1 MTYRAIILVP
11 EGLTFEQL
19 TEEQQAACNSV
30 FGQYVNP
37 MPNTIPYNGKQVL
50 DGLAADNFDPTAIGA
65 LGLPFEIIG
74 LYHTEAETPIVQ
86 LDEAVF
92 INHLP
97 DVVVYDDN
105 GDVVSSTPPTFHIP
119 HSWSGWNTL

>member
-30 FGQYVNP
+30 FGQYINP
-37 MPNTIPYNGKQVL
+37 MPSTVPFNGKQVL
-50 DGLAADNFDPTAIGA
+50 DGLAADNFDPTTIGT

-74 LYHTEAETPIVQ
+74 LYHDASEAPVIPLNETVFMNYLQAYTDEQGNPI
-86 LDEAVF
+86 
-92 INHLP
+92 N
-97 DVVVYDDN
+97 
-105 GDVVSSTPPTFHIP
+105 PTFHVP
-119 HSWSGWNTL
+119 HSWAGWKEL

>member
-37 MPNTIPYNGKQVL
+37 MPSTITYNGKQVL
-50 DGLAADNFDPTAIGA
+50 DGLAVDNFDPTTIGT

-74 LYHTEAETPIVQ
+74 LYPDTSETPIVP

-92 INHLP
+92 INYLP
-97 DVVVYDDN
+97 DQIDGEGNTIEKVMHV
-105 GDVVSSTPPTFHIP
+105 P
-119 HSWSGWNTL
+119 HSWAGWAEL

>member
-37 MPNTIPYNGKQVL
+37 MPSTITYNGKQVL
-50 DGLAADNFDPTAIGA
+50 DGLLLITLIPQQSGR
-65 LGLPFEIIG
+65 
-74 LYHTEAETPIVQ
+74 
-86 LDEAVF
+86 LDC
-92 INHLP
+92 HLR
-97 DVVVYDDN
+97 
-105 GDVVSSTPPTFHIP
+105 S
-119 HSWSGWNTL
+119 

>member
-19 TEEQQAACNSV
+19 TQEQQAACNSV

-37 MPNTIPYNGKQVL
+37 MPSTIAYNGKQVL
-50 DGLAADNFDPTAIGA
+50 DGLAADSFDPTTLGP

-74 LYHTEAETPIVQ
+74 LYHDASEVPVIP

-92 INHLP
+92 INYLP
-97 DVVVYDDN
+97 DQLDAEGNPIEKVMHV
-105 GDVVSSTPPTFHIP
+105 P
-119 HSWSGWNTL
+119 HSWAGWAEL

>member
-19 TEEQQAACNSV
+19 TQEQQAACNSV

-37 MPNTIPYNGKQVL
+37 MPSTVPFNGKQVL
-50 DGLAADNFDPTAIGA
+50 DGLAADNFDPSTLGP

-74 LYHTEAETPIVQ
+74 LWEWDGAEY
-86 LDEAVF
+86 
-92 INHLP
+92 INEVVPLNETAFMAHLP
-97 DVVVYDDN
+97 LGEN
-105 GDVVSSTPPTFHIP
+105 GDPGPLHEP
-119 HSWSGWNTL
+119 HRWSGWPECIKHILN